1 MFINELAVVSHED
14 SEKSGRGVEKHLR
27 EENMALR

>member
-1 MFINELAVVSHED
+1 MLFNELAIVSHED
-14 SEKSGRGVEKHLR
+14 SDKSIIGAEKHLR